1 LAFVSGDL
9 SLFGD
14 DEPDEP
20 VQPIR
25 SEAPIADWQV
35 ELLRKTLT
43 AHGLTTMAE
52 RQEAIEAAAERP
64 VESLRALTHA
74 EALRVLSRLGPP
86 PTQRSGSTS
95 AWANRDDDTWID
107 RL

>member
-1 LAFVSGDL
+1 MSGDL

-14 DEPDEP
+14 DEAAKP
-20 VQPIR
+20 VPQAR
-25 SEAPIADWQV
+25 TETPIADWQV
-35 ELLRKTLT
+35 GLLRRTLT

-52 RQEAIEAAAERP
+52 RQRAIEAAAERP
-64 VESLRALTHA
+64 IDSLRPLTHP

-86 PTQRSGSTS
+86 PTAQQEAAS
-95 AWANRDDDTWID
+95 AWDNRDEDTWID